1 MSRRSPAAR
10 SKARRFVLQAL
21 YQMKL
26 SDCSATEV
34 ETQLFQ
40 DHDMKKVDTEYLH
53 ELLSGI
59 NRYRIELT
67 DLITPKLE
75 REFDEL
81 DPVEVAALCVGS
93 YELIHRLDIPYRV
106 VINESVELAKRFG
119 AAESHK
125 LVNSVLDSLAKDH
138 RSAEF
143 GRR

>member
-1 MSRRSPAAR
+1 MSKRTPAAR

-26 SDCSATEV
+26 SDCSAMEV

-59 NRYRIELT
+59 NNCRGDLT
-67 DLITPKLE
+67 EIITPKLD
-75 REFDEL
+75 RKFDEL
-81 DPVEVAALCVGS
+81 DPVEVAALCIGS
-93 YELIHRLDIPYRV
+93 YELVHRVDIPYRV
-106 VINESVELAKRFG
+106 VINEGIELAKRFG

-125 LVNSVLDSLAKDH
+125 LINSVLDSLAKDH
-138 RSAEF
+138 RGAEF

>member
-1 MSRRSPAAR
+1 MSKRTPAAR

-26 SDCSATEV
+26 SDCSASEV

-59 NRYRIELT
+59 NSNRGDLT
-67 DLITPKLE
+67 TLITSKLD

-81 DPVEVAALCVGS
+81 DPVEMAALNIGC
-93 YELIHRLDIPYRV
+93 YELLHRIDVPYRV
-106 VINESVELAKRFG
+106 VINEGVELAKRFG

-125 LVNSVLDSLAKDH
+125 LINSVLDSLAKDH